1 MLMYYI
7 VLSLVW
13 ASVLLWSLLLFFL
26 VGDPFILA
34 HAIGALLYLCIHR
47 SVQHKKSIES
57 FLCDLSK
64 KKKVVFVRKRKRS
77 RHCEARTHDIHVIA
91 RRCTTRKLPPPPV
104 YHGGPKANKQA
115 FNSAQTDILRTRL
128 CGTRSGAPSYGVYSW
143 VEILSNLRWSS
154 PGMMHGSVGRP
165 LAWQDDSATSSQ
177 VTKLYRIMNLLH

>member
-91 RRCTTRKLPPPPV
+91 RRCTTRKLPPPPYTTGDQKLTNKLLTAHKRTSWEHDYV
-104 YHGGPKANKQA
+104 GLAQAPPVTEFTPGLRFYPISAEARRAWCTVQSDGP
-115 FNSAQTDILRTRL
+115 
-128 CGTRSGAPSYGVYSW
+128 
-143 VEILSNLRWSS
+143 
-154 PGMMHGSVGRP
+154 
-165 LAWQDDSATSSQ
+165 
-177 VTKLYRIMNLLH
+177 